1 MADSVSTIFSH
12 LSLLNF
18 IEYQKA
24 GAASPSRSPKSK
36 VEPLAQ
42 LPNTELLCPG
52 FPPLCLFAVSGCA
65 AHYGTSARFV
75 EKAAL
80 WSKPTHRVRVHKKSQ
95 ENKPWHREGE
105 VREVI
110 FNEKGELLVAN
121 ESLSGVCVSKMPL
134 QTLLINTG
142 VVEVS

>member
-1 MADSVSTIFSH
+1 MADSVSTIFSY

-24 GAASPSRSPKSK
+24 GDASPSRSPKSK

-80 WSKPTHRVRVHKKSQ
+80 WSKPTRRVRVHEKAKKT
-95 ENKPWHREGE
+95 NPGT
-105 VREVI
+105 
-110 FNEKGELLVAN
+110 EKE
-121 ESLSGVCVSKMPL
+121 K
-134 QTLLINTG
+134 
-142 VVEVS
+142 